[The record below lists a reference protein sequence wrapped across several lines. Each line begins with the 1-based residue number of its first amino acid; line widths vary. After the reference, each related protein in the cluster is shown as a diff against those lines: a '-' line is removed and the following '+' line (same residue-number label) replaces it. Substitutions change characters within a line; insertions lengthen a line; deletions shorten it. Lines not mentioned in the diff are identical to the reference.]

1 MNWIWML
8 LWLLLAAIVGVVVRP
23 FWDEY
28 SFQIL
33 TIVVFLNVIATI
45 TLWRKAA
52 RRPEKLKK
60 RFLNRLWR
68 SKPITPKHE
77 PPPLKKEWVGIF
89 GKNRT
94 EQLIQFFSDFEDFG
108 NVVNSWLADP
118 DVHPHNSPWRLQEL
132 PNSELSLWASGGG
145 PAYGRTYA
153 VFHNQVRIGEIE
165 VRPDWGYS
173 TQDPRVTVHI
183 ELDWVRLL
191 SLGTIR
197 RFLVDIAEHV
207 SEYRPGT
214 VEYVQT
220 NQQIDLAMTSVLWET
235 QEVSQY
241 GFENEPGHGQIEVEL
256 DGSAGFYLE
265 RRQVF
270 RNQAAKAQQQQN

>member
-1 MNWIWML
+1 MNWIWTL
-8 LWLLLAAIVGVVVRP
+8 LWLPLAAVVGVVVRP

-33 TIVVFLNVIATI
+33 TIVVFLNVIVTI
-45 TLWRKAA
+45 TLWQKAA

-60 RFLNRLWR
+60 KFRKRLWD
-68 SKPITPKHE
+68 SEPITPKHQ
-77 PPPLKKEWVGIF
+77 PPPLKEEWVGVF

-94 EQLIQFFSDFEDFG
+94 EELIQFFSDFKDFA
-108 NVVNSWLADP
+108 NVVNAWLADP
-118 DVHPHNSPWRLQEL
+118 DVHPHHNPWRLQEL
-132 PNSELSLWASGGG
+132 PKSELSKLWGGSG
-145 PAYGRTYA
+145 PTYGRTYA

-165 VRPDWGYS
+165 IEPDWEYS
-173 TQDPRVTVHI
+173 TQNPRVTVHI

-191 SLGTIR
+191 SFGRIR
-197 RFLVDIAEHV
+197 SFLTDIAEHL

-214 VEYVQT
+214 MEYVQT

-241 GFENEPGHGQIEVEL
+241 GFENEPGHGQIEVKL
-256 DGSAGFYLE
+256 SGLASFYLE
-265 RRQVF
+265 QRQAL
-270 RNQAAKAQQQQN
+270 RNQAAKAQQQT